1 MAEYFQK
8 LWNTQVV
15 APVTDLHTTCLL
27 NVVNCIIS
35 CQVGYPR
42 LVIFYNFEKNAFTYY
57 LGKKYQKT
65 LIFCLL

>member
-8 LWNTQVV
+8 LWNTQVA

-42 LVIFYNFEKNAFTYY
+42 LVIFHNFEKKCLSL
-57 LGKKYQKT
+57 LGEKKYRKT
-65 LIFCLL
+65 LIFCLV